1 MQYNR
6 FALNDLSHQKNLN
19 FQTPI
24 SHHKL
29 SNSAQQNKNQQ
40 QGNQYLLQSGNEKSS
55 SKNSLSQQLQIF
67 QQPALQQISQQY
79 IQQQLTQSQ
88 PLINS
93 SPKTET
99 PFFTTNLKNNTNIFA
114 QSQPNQSQTRNENI
128 FQNSQQ
134 LQQEEPIQYKFG
146 GSYQIFESMIGDGIK
161 DMEQIFTQNDY
172 AFSEDQRTEAF
183 AGCIDIQR
191 LQEVMEEGQAS
202 EYDVYVDNQFQNNHL
217 QIPVPK
223 DLFDE
228 ENAIKKSLSV
238 LNQDYID
245 LDKFSYQDENC
256 DELDLGDGFFD
267 QQQDQDEANTINFTK
282 KKSYC

>member
-79 IQQQLTQSQ
+79 TQQQTTQSQ
-88 PLINS
+88 PQINS
-93 SPKTET
+93 SPKIET
-99 PFFTTNLKNNTNIFA
+99 PFFTTNLKNTANTNIFA
-114 QSQPNQSQTRNENI
+114 QSQQNQSQMRKENI
-128 FQNSQQ
+128 FLSSQQ

-161 DMEQIFTQNDY
+161 EMEQIFTQNDF
-172 AFSEDQRTEAF
+172 AFSEDQRAEAF

-191 LQEVMEEGQAS
+191 LQEVMEEGQTS
-202 EYDVYVDNQFQNNHL
+202 ELDIYVDNQFQNNHL
-217 QIPVPK
+217 QIHVPN

-238 LNQDYID
+238 LNQEYIN
-245 LDKFSYQDENC
+245 LDKFSIQDENC
-256 DELDLGDGFFD
+256 DLGDDFYD
-267 QQQDQDEANTINFTK
+267 QQYDENEVDTINFQK

>member
-29 SNSAQQNKNQQ
+29 SNSAQQNKSQQ
-40 QGNQYLLQSGNEKSS
+40 QGNNYLLQSGNEKISS
-55 SKNSLSQQLQIF
+55 QNSLSQQLQIF
-67 QQPALQQISQQY
+67 QQPVHQQISQQQQ
-79 IQQQLTQSQ
+79 IQQLSQ
-88 PLINS
+88 INS
-93 SPKTET
+93 FPQIET
-99 PFFTTNLKNNTNIFA
+99 PFFTTNLKNTSNTNIFA
-114 QSQPNQSQTRNENI
+114 QSQPNQTQIRKENI
-128 FQNSQQ
+128 FSNSQQ

-146 GSYQIFESMIGDGIK
+146 GSYQIFESMIGEGIK

-191 LQEVMEEGQAS
+191 LQEVMEEGQTS
-202 EYDVYVDNQFQNNHL
+202 EYDVYVDNQFQNNNL
-217 QIPVPK
+217 QIPVPN

-238 LNQDYID
+238 LNQDYIN
-245 LDKFSYQDENC
+245 LEKFSYQDENC
-256 DELDLGDGFFD
+256 DGLDLDDGFFD
-267 QQQDQDEANTINFTK
+267 QQQDQEEADTINFHK